1 MFAPRFNSRPVINK
15 KPRHRRAPETG
26 AVVQGARQLMNDYDA
41 LDAGFEDLC
50 AGPMDVMVAPG
61 VVAHF
66 GQFQGGNANRNYY
79 HVPTLER
86 IG

>member
-15 KPRHRRAPETG
+15 KPRRPKSTI
-26 AVVQGARQLMNDYDA
+26 AVQPGGRPTINDFDA

-50 AGPMDVMVAPG
+50 AGPLDVMVAPG

-79 HVPTLER
+79 HVPVLEHV
-86 IG
+86 GE